1 MDKRIKRNVLHRNK
15 KLIVSCVGI
24 KGGGA
29 IDGKEVIRL
38 TKLLIIFF
46 W

>member
-1 MDKRIKRNVLHRNK
+1 GNK
-15 KLIVSCVGI
+15 KLIVSCVGT
-24 KGGGA
+24 KGGV